1 MATTIAT
8 ITLASSDIMDNSL
21 SISNTAT
28 LTKAGT
34 STGLPDT
41 SGLRRKRIASAT
53 RVDLIKRESEG
64 LTANGANKI
73 FVKNTGTS
81 TTKYA
86 TLSMGDIGGTHTTL
100 GRLYGGDW
108 MFIPWSAAAGVKESF
123 TYTVTGA
130 WEVGDI
136 ITFDGVAVTGG
147 STTEATV
154 ASTISAAYFPN
165 WTSEVAGAVVTFTA
179 REAYD
184 QITPLA
190 ASFVITDAS
199 SGSEATQTISTH
211 VTDGTDANA
220 DIIVTMSDATETIIE
235 YMAIYE

>member
-21 SISNTAT
+21 SISNSAT
-28 LTKAGT
+28 LTKAGN
-34 STGLPDT
+34 STGLVET
-41 SGLRRKRIASAT
+41 TNLRQKRIASAVK
-53 RVDLIKRESEG
+53 VDLLKRESEG
-64 LTANGANKI
+64 LTANGANKLY
-73 FVKNTGTS
+73 VKNTGTS

-86 TLSMGDIGGTHTTL
+86 TISIGDIGGTATVL

-108 MFIPWSAAAGVKESF
+108 MFIPWAAAQGVKEVF
-123 TYTVTGA
+123 NYTVTGA

-136 ITFDGVAVTGG
+136 LTFDGVSVTGG

-154 ASTISAAYFPN
+154 AANISAAYYPN
-165 WTSEVAGAVVTFTA
+165 WTSTRVGAVVTFTA

-199 SGSEATQTISTH
+199 SGSEATQTVATH
-211 VTDGTDANA
+211 TTDGTDAN
-220 DIIVTMSDATETIIE
+220 DDVIVTMSDATETVIE
-235 YMAIYE
+235 YMAVYE